1 VPVRHIGKAITNLI
15 FLAFQLIRHAR
26 AGTCVERSNG
36 PSEGAHIA
44 VAVGLNSDTSPGTA
58 ARARQ
63 IWFWPLIALWL
74 ASTVF
79 GLRIVWAYDNTP
91 GALAKAPQRWPAVS
105 TLALAQGRHTLVVFA
120 HPQCPC
126 SRASL
131 GELAELLARSPKK
144 PATYVVFLKPAGFA
158 DGWEKTGL
166 WQAAETLPSTS
177 LVRDE
182 AGAVARAFGVAT
194 SGQALLYDAAGKLR
208 FNGGMTGSRGH
219 AGDNPGRAALVA
231 LIGDTPANRA
241 SANVFGCPLFAS
253 GS

>member
-1 VPVRHIGKAITNLI
+1 MA
-15 FLAFQLIRHAR
+15 
-26 AGTCVERSNG
+26 E
-36 PSEGAHIA
+36 
-44 VAVGLNSDTSPGTA
+44 GLNPQSSTGTV
-58 ARARQ
+58 ARGRQ
-63 IWFWPLIALWL
+63 IWFWPLIAVWL
-74 ASTVF
+74 ASTIF

-91 GALAKAPQRWPAVS
+91 GALANAPQRWPAAS
-105 TLALAQGRHTLVVFA
+105 HLALGGGRHTLVVFA

-126 SRASL
+126 TRASL

-144 PATYVVFLKPAGFA
+144 PTTYVVFLKPTGFA

-166 WQAAETLPSTS
+166 WHAAEKLPGTTV
-177 LVRDE
+177 VRDD
-182 AGAVARAFGVAT
+182 AGAEARAFGVAT

-219 AGDNPGRAALVA
+219 AGDNAGRAALVA

-241 SANVFGCPLFAS
+241 SANVFGCSLFAP